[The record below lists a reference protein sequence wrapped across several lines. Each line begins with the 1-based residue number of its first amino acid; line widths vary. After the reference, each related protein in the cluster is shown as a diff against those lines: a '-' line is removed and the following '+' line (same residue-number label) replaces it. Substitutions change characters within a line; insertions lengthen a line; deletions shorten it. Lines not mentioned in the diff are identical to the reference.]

1 MTTGYKS
8 VLCAVAL
15 AAGVGLVSGTHAQA
29 SGSRVQVGVL
39 DCTVSGG
46 TGFIIGS
53 TKSLTC
59 TFKKAGGGR
68 ERYTGRINKYGIDIG
83 STKVSHIAWA
93 VFAPSKKIAYGALA
107 GSYGGLSAEATVGAG
122 IGANALIGGS
132 RKSIALQPFSVQ
144 AQSGL
149 NIAAGIASLEL
160 RAR

>member
-1 MTTGYKS
+1 MTRKS
-8 VLCAVAL
+8 ILGTLLLSAGLATAIAL
-15 AAGVGLVSGTHAQA
+15 PAQSA
-29 SGSRVQVGVL
+29 GSRVQVGVL

-59 TFKKAGGGR
+59 TFKKPGGGR